1 MRLLQLVA
9 SVSTLLFTASALI
22 VILEKCYFHD
32 AVYLVVTTL
41 TTVQFF
47 PCMNHDQAY

>member
-22 VILEKCYFHD
+22 VILEKCPFHD
-32 AVYLVVTTL
+32 ALYFVVTTL
-41 TTVQFF
+41 TTVCSLLF
-47 PCMNHDQAY
+47 CTLER